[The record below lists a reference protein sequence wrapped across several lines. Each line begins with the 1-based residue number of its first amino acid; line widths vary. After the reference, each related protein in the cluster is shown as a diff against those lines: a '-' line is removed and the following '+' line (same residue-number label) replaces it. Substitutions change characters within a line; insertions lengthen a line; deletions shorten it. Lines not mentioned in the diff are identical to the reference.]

1 MNGSG
6 RRKLDSLTVS
16 YDRLLEL
23 LEYDPE
29 TGIFKWKIA
38 ISRGIKVGQIAGV
51 QSPQGYIKIGI
62 GGFQHVAHRLAWFY
76 IHKEWVEQLDHI
88 DRDRSNNAI
97 ANLRPATGSQN
108 QGNRTVDNATGFKGV
123 TRKGNRYIAQITI
136 NYCNTYL
143 GSFDTPEQAAEA
155 YKQAALAHFGEFTN
169 V

>member
-6 RRKLDSLTVS
+6 ARKCHCLTVN

-23 LEYDPE
+23 LDYNPE
-29 TGIFKWKIA
+29 TGVFKWKIA

-51 QSPQGYIKIGI
+51 LSPQGYIRIGI
-62 GGFQHVAHRLAWFY
+62 GGTQHYAHRLAWFY
-76 IHKEWVEQLDHI
+76 VYKEWITQLDHI

-97 ANLRPATGSQN
+97 ANLRPATASQN
-108 QGNRTVDNATGFKGV
+108 QGNRTVDNITGFKGV

-136 NYCNTYL
+136 NYQTTYL
-143 GSFDTPEQAAEA
+143 GSFDTPEQAAEE
-155 YKQAALAHFGEFTN
+155 YKKAALAHFGEFTN